1 MAEETKGETAKST
14 GTGAPTG
21 APAPA
26 AWALPLKNLDARLTT
41 IESKLLFVVILA
53 EVGAL
58 ALWVFLK
65 GLSIAGTDPRSGI
78 IRAAVVGGLGAA
90 IAGIATRKLDAK
102 DPKKSYI
109 PMGALAAGIVVG
121 YVTRNSGGPYF
132 ENWLNWLQ
140 NASVLMLVGG
150 IRGLVTRLTLWVS
163 LLGASIATGKGK
175 NINIDVVMRFA
186 PVGLRIP
193 IAVIGWS
200 AAALM
205 CVTASWG
212 FIEHLAIAEYHADAT
227 VPCEQNKKNGCD
239 TTPGSKVEKIRE
251 GFGLDMFLVRKQLA
265 YDMSSL
271 PKVIGGTKY
280 DQWLSPAEWNERIKN
295 GGWESHFEKE
305 KVDTVLAPPERTDPK
320 LPAVVIPGGS
330 ENAGGILVR
339 DLSLVIPM
347 GLFIIALRFI
357 VRTILALTG
366 HVIVD
371 PDAAHAEDDD
381 DKPHDPPTKTTT
393 EAEVAS

>member
-1 MAEETKGETAKST
+1 MAEETKGDTARASVT
-14 GTGAPTG
+14 RP
-21 APAPA
+21 PA

-41 IESKLLFVVILA
+41 IEAKLLFVVILA
-53 EVGAL
+53 EVGSL

-78 IRAAVVGGLGAA
+78 IRAAVVGGLAAA
-90 IAGIATRKLDAK
+90 IAGIATRNRDAK
-102 DPKKSYI
+102 DPLKSYV
-109 PMGALAAGIVVG
+109 PMGALVVGMIVG
-121 YVTRNSGGPYF
+121 YVTRNSGGAYF

-186 PVGLRIP
+186 PVSFRIP
-193 IAVIGWS
+193 IAVIGWT

-205 CVTASWG
+205 CVTSSWG
-212 FIEHLAIAEYHADAT
+212 FVEHLAIAEYHADST

-239 TTPGSKVEKIRE
+239 TSPGSKIEKIKH
-251 GFGLDMFLVRKQLA
+251 GFGHDMFLVRKQLA
-265 YDMSSL
+265 FDMSSL
-271 PKVIGGTKY
+271 PKVIAGTKY
-280 DQWLSPAEWNERIKN
+280 DKWLTPADWNDRIKS
-295 GGWESHFEKE
+295 GGWESHFEQSA
-305 KVDTVLAPPERTDPK
+305 VDTILAPPDRTEPK

-381 DKPHDPPTKTTT
+381 DKPHAEPPAPPTSP
-393 EAEVAS
+393 AAASEVSS